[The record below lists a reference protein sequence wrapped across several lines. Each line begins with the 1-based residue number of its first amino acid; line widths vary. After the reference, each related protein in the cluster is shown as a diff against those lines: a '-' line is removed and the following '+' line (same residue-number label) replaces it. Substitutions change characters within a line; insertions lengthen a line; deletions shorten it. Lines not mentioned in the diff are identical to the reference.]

1 MDVRHNGGMTNVLT
15 LAEQW
20 VPTTVWKRR
29 RLFFRRA
36 EESVQ
41 VHLDFVIDGK
51 PLRSWIQEWEGVDW
65 PPEEV
70 SLLTPA
76 RPDLALEQIDRLLGR
91 RPHQYWDRGW
101 LLFCAGCWDES
112 CGGVTADIRREN
124 GKVYW
129 SGIGWDDS
137 LSADT
142 YRIENAVD
150 FVFDEAEY
158 DRVLLLARAR
168 FTDK

>member
-1 MDVRHNGGMTNVLT
+1 MTNVLS
-15 LAEQW
+15 LAERH
-20 VPTTVWKRR
+20 VPGITWKRR
-29 RLFFRRA
+29 LLFFRRA
-36 EESVQ
+36 EETVEI
-41 VHLDFVIDGK
+41 HLDFLIDGK
-51 PLRSWIQEWEGVDW
+51 SLRTWIQEWEGAER

-76 RPDLALEQIDRLLGR
+76 RPDLAVEQIDRLLGR
-91 RPHQYWDRGW
+91 LPHQYWDRGW
-101 LLFCAGCWDES
+101 LLFCRACWDEG
-112 CGGVTADIRREN
+112 CGGVTVDIRRED

-137 LSADT
+137 FDADT

-158 DRVLLLARAR
+158 ERVLLNARAR
-168 FTDK
+168 FAGRPA